1 MKNQPSIRIAFDLPV
16 SQKTLDAFKNCYGD
30 EYIIDELIEL
40 MVIGLKRQVSY
51 IGDIDAFILDQV
63 EQSNIAAEEME
74 LV

>member
-40 MVIGLKRQVSY
+40 MVIGLKRQVR
-51 IGDIDAFILDQV
+51 DIDSFILDMV